1 MPKLKPFKLNKGLT
15 IPKPLALTIHLV
27 LAAAGSG
34 AVYYLVSQ
42 HEQQHQQQQLDVF
55 AKQAST
61 LIERHAQNWQ
71 QQASLL
77 AQQPM
82 LRSGALLKA
91 VVPLEGTVPPSLNY
105 ADQDLL
111 NRTRVAATQPEI
123 SGTGDKAVVSTAL
136 AMPTGGYAIFEWPI
150 APLVND
156 LQALTPP
163 DIELKF
169 LQQLGDGTPLEVL
182 RIHASGNDGALRTI
196 PLTHKGWQ
204 LAIQSNQ
211 NTGGLPLWAGLLS
224 LLASLIPLLMWGLRQ
239 SATFVPSKIISP
251 TPLDNNFDPAYSQTN
266 TLGSTVSPVLSSK
279 SLAALDTD
287 VASGTEGKTT
297 GLDSDQFSPSDLENT
312 NPSASATENA
322 EQDGGNQD
330 AGRRDALD
338 FNAENAA
345 NATASAAFDE
355 LHLLEE
361 QPEAIDPHGDAL
373 EFNLDETLLPNI
385 EFNLGASQFPAHLF
399 RAYDIR
405 GAIDDLNSELVGKI
419 GRALATQLRQQDQY
433 QVVVGYDARTS
444 SSGYARLIREACVAS
459 GLTVIDIGR
468 VSTPLC
474 YFAAA
479 RHDGNAIMVTA
490 SHNPAHENGM
500 KWLIAHQSPSPEAI
514 QQIKQ
519 RVINQDFVDGLGVMD
534 SQSYLDDYL
543 SLLQDDVI
551 LSQPVRISIDP
562 MHGSAG
568 EIALAAF
575 SAAGC
580 EVSSLNIEPN
590 GMFTNGAPDPS
601 KPENLQEL
609 SNDIVISGSQIG
621 FAFDGDGDR
630 LVVMD
635 QQGQIIS
642 PDYLIS
648 LFAKICLDSNPGSDI
663 LFDVK
668 CSRMVSSIVSTEG
681 GRPVM
686 IRTGNTFLR
695 QALRDPDYQA
705 VFAGEFSG
713 HYFFNDGRGH
723 GQDDGIYAALRLLE
737 WLDNRGQTLEEV
749 LAELPVRV
757 STADLY
763 LPLDDS
769 TASEILE
776 AFATN
781 AATIDNA
788 KISTIDG
795 IRLDFNYG
803 FGIIRGSNT
812 GNHLTARFDADTAEN
827 LRLIRNTFARL
838 LGEHNPRLAELIL
851 E

>member
-15 IPKPLALTIHLV
+15 ITKPLALTIHLV

-169 LQQLGDGTPLEVL
+169 SQQLGDGTPLEVL

-196 PLTHKGWQ
+196 PLTRKGWQ

-211 NTGGLPLWAGLLS
+211 DTGGLPLWAGLLS

-239 SATFVPSKIISP
+239 SATFVPSKINAP
-251 TPLDNNFDPAYSQTN
+251 TPLDNNFDSGFSQTN
-266 TLGSTVSPVLSSK
+266 TPGNTASPAVASK
-279 SLAALDTD
+279 SLAATDT
-287 VASGTEGKTT
+287 VLASGTDSKTT
-297 GLDSDQFSPSDLENT
+297 ALDSDQFSPSGLENT

-322 EQDGGNQD
+322 NQN
-330 AGRRDALD
+330 ALD
-338 FNAENAA
+338 ANAENAD
-345 NATASAAFDE
+345 NATANAAFDE
-355 LHLLEE
+355 LDLLEE
-361 QPEAIDPHGDAL
+361 QSDPVDPHGDAL
-373 EFNLDETLLPNI
+373 EFNLDETLLPDV

-405 GAIDDLNSELVGKI
+405 GAIDDLSTELVGKI
-419 GRALATQLRQQDQY
+419 GRALAAQLRQQDQY

-519 RVINQDFVDGLGVMD
+519 RVIDQDFVEGLGVIH
-534 SQSYLDDYL
+534 SQSYLDEYL
-543 SLLQDDVI
+543 SLLQDDII
-551 LSQPVRISIDP
+551 LSQPVRVSIDA

-575 SAAGC
+575 NAAGC

-590 GMFTNGAPDPS
+590 GMFPNGAPDPS
-601 KPENLQEL
+601 KPEHLQEL
-609 SNDIVISGSQIG
+609 GNDIVISGSQIG

-769 TASEILE
+769 IASEILE
-776 AFATN
+776 TFATD
-781 AATIDNA
+781 AANVADA

-795 IRLDFNYG
+795 IRLDFNHG
-803 FGIIRGSNT
+803 FGIIRVSNT
-812 GNHLTARFDADTAEN
+812 GHHLTARFDADTAEN

-838 LGEHNPRLAELIL
+838 LREHNPRLAELIL